1 MTTLNVKEIFNDLHQ
16 MPELGMQEY
25 KTSAYLADAMEK
37 LGYNVTRN
45 VGGTGVVAIE
55 KGEEEGPVLLLRAD
69 MDALPYTIDGK
80 QVAIHACGHDAH
92 SAMLLAAAS
101 VLKGKIK
108 RGTLKILFQPAE
120 ETLVG
125 ALGIIDAGV
134 LEDVD
139 MALGLHI
146 RPVQDIPFGTLSPGV
161 KHSSSTFVK
170 VVLHGRSAHAS
181 RPHLGVNTI
190 EAAAAIIHSVA
201 SIKMNPNFSWSCKP
215 TIINGGGTATNIIP
229 DCTSMMFDIRSQT
242 NEIMSELL
250 DRFQKVV
257 KNVADA
263 FEAEAEVI
271 FPGGVIPAA
280 VLDDELTAEVAES
293 I

>member
-37 LGYNVTRN
+37 LGYDVTRN

-108 RGTLKILFQPAE
+108 RGTLK
-120 ETLVG
+120 
-125 ALGIIDAGV
+125 
-134 LEDVD
+134 
-139 MALGLHI
+139 
-146 RPVQDIPFGTLSPGV
+146 VQI
-161 KHSSSTFVK
+161 
-170 VVLHGRSAHAS
+170 GRAH
-181 RPHLGVNTI
+181 V
-190 EAAAAIIHSVA
+190 
-201 SIKMNPNFSWSCKP
+201 
-215 TIINGGGTATNIIP
+215 
-229 DCTSMMFDIRSQT
+229 
-242 NEIMSELL
+242 
-250 DRFQKVV
+250 
-257 KNVADA
+257 
-263 FEAEAEVI
+263 
-271 FPGGVIPAA
+271 
-280 VLDDELTAEVAES
+280 
-293 I
+293 